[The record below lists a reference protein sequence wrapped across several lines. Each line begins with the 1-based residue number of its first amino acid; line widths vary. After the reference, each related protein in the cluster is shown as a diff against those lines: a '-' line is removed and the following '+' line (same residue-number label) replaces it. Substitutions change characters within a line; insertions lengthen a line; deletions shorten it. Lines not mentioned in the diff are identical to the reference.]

1 MSDTSSGGPRLA
13 VLAVAVTAL
22 AAGSA
27 NVFLTRALL
36 ATPCPS
42 DCAGGPYLAA
52 PIYATLLAFIAMG
65 LNLVVPCARLARAR
79 CARADGHVMS
89 GALLGD
95 DDELVAAADARE
107 PLSVRGCA
115 SRYAQLVLPTV
126 MDVFATVLSAAS
138 TLFVAASVG
147 AATRGTM
154 LLFAGA
160 AGACG
165 LGDALSR
172 REWRGVA
179 VSVTGTVLVG
189 AAAVLD
195 ADAAASGGGG
205 GGGGGALVGSLSPI
219 AAAALGVGLS
229 TLANL
234 SQAVQVVVETVLL
247 KAAVPLSPAEV
258 NGVEGVLGSL
268 VLLAALPCARLAG
281 GEDVVA
287 TACCVA
293 RSPRAAILSVALIAA
308 FAASTAAFM
317 LLSSLRGAHFR
328 VLLLVA
334 RSAVVWAVELLC
346 GAAGSADGVAWGAH
360 SFLAAAGYA
369 VLGVGGALAWTAQD
383 AKLRV
388 RVVRTTAATL
398 ELN

>member
-1 MSDTSSGGPRLA
+1 MNGKLLA
-13 VLAVAVTAL
+13 VLIAL
-22 AAGSA
+22 SAGSA
-27 NVFLTRALL
+27 NVFLTRVLL
-36 ATPCPS
+36 ATPCPT
-42 DCAGGPYLAA
+42 DCAGGPFLAA
-52 PIYATLLAFIAMG
+52 PIYATLLAFVAMG
-65 LNLVVPCARLARAR
+65 LNLLVPCVRLVRAR
-79 CARADGHVMS
+79 CARADEGGAHAS
-89 GALLGD
+89 GALLEVD
-95 DDELVAAADARE
+95 DDAVADSRDAHEILGARA
-107 PLSVRGCA
+107 CA
-115 SRYAQLVLPTV
+115 SRYAQLILPTV
-126 MDVFATVLSAAS
+126 MDVFATALSASS

-165 LGDALSR
+165 LGEALSR
-172 REWRGVA
+172 REWRAVA

-195 ADAAASGGGG
+195 ADAAANGGGVGGSG
-205 GGGGGALVGSLSPI
+205 GGGGGALIGTMPPI
-219 AAAALGVGLS
+219 VAAALGVGLS
-229 TLANL
+229 TLANFT
-234 SQAVQVVVETVLL
+234 QAVQVVIETILL
-247 KAAVPLSPAEV
+247 KASVPLSPAEV
-258 NGVEGVLGSL
+258 NGVEGVLGAL
-268 VLLAALPCARLAG
+268 MLAAALPFARLAG
-281 GEDVVA
+281 GEDAAA

-334 RSAVVWAVELLC
+334 RSAVVWAVELVF
-346 GAAGSADGVAWGAH
+346 GAAGSADGVAWSPH
-360 SFLAAAGYA
+360 SYLSAIGFV
-369 VLGVGGALAWTAQD
+369 VLGAGGALAWTAQD

-388 RVVRTTAATL
+388 PVVRTTKMTL